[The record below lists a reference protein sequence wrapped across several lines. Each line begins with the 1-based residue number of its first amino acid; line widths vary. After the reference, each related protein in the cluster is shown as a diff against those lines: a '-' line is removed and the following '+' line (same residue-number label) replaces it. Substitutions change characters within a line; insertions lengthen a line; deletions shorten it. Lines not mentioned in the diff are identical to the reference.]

1 MPLTTS
7 EFLKK
12 YSQGSAVNGDL
23 LFESV
28 MTKRFGKRVQGR
40 FTTLMPEGIWK
51 YDETGVLQK
60 VSEDEI
66 NRPTMMM
73 DQMLQGTVYVIPG
86 RDTDGQLD
94 FTKIETI
101 TAAKYNEFQY
111 VQIMDAAT
119 VKAAYEDKPVAEAPG
134 FIDRLVDFFCRLVG
148 KRGAV
153 CALWDDANRFTKFAE
168 TLDTVKKLNENAEI
182 AAFQTELAKNRF
194 AREEKELT
202 EDEQNARTQKAKE
215 LYDERTQAAGN
226 FKEDLT
232 EWYLAMYAN
241 THEMFPAYIDE
252 KTEIEMAQMDQQA
265 LAFAEGKIRFP
276 EYAETQGAPY
286 TRKME
291 FEEEFKR
298 FDVRAAL
305 ATTLAFAFGADQE
318 MSAEDVF
325 KVLADEEVPNADN
338 MKAQMI
344 MAMAKLADP
353 ETRSSAKMQ
362 ALIQKGTTRMCTL
375 LEGQKDLTNGISYQL
390 GRMIQRNQFA
400 FGPSAN
406 QHDISMDL
414 KISPVAKQI
423 AQIQD
428 EIIDSYNSNILQG
441 FALKGNAGEV
451 LTSISAPNMLPIN
464 AVGQT
469 NAAFLDKL
477 SKQPAGDREAFLKG
491 NLPLLQQMNEN
502 LKGFISEYL
511 EKDDCNWLKNPG
523 ELKAALNGGMV
534 RAYHEAVVKGLK
546 ETGKMPS
553 FRKEFDYSIDPD
565 EPVYDLNT
573 GEEKKNEPAKGLS

>member
-7 EFLKK
+7 EFLNK
-12 YSQGSAVNGDL
+12 YSQGISKNGGNA
-23 LFESV
+23 FGTV
-28 MTKRFGKRVQGR
+28 MVKRFGKMEEGR
-40 FTTLMPEGIWK
+40 FTVQMPEDIWK
-51 YDETGVLQK
+51 YDEKGVLQK
-60 VSEDEI
+60 VSKAEI
-66 NRPTMMM
+66 NQSATMMN
-73 DQMLQGTVYVIPG
+73 QMLRGTVYVIPG
-86 RDTDGQLD
+86 RDAAGKLD

-101 TAAKYNEFQY
+101 TAAEYNEFQY

-119 VKAAYEDKPVAEAPG
+119 VKAAYEEKPVAEAPG

-153 CALWDDANRFTKFAE
+153 CALWDEVNRISKFAE
-168 TLDTVKKLNENAEI
+168 TLDTVKMLEENAEI
-182 AAFQTELAKNRF
+182 AAFQTELAENRF

-202 EDEQNARTQKAKE
+202 EDEQKARTRKAKE
-215 LYDERTQAAGN
+215 LYDDRTVGGGN

-241 THEMFPAYIDE
+241 THEMFPAYIGE

-265 LAFAEGKIRFP
+265 LTFAEGKIRFQ
-276 EYAETQGAPY
+276 EYAETQDASY

-325 KVLADEEVPNADN
+325 KVLAGEEVPGADDL
-338 MKAQMI
+338 KARMNV
-344 MAMAKLADP
+344 AMAKLADP
-353 ETRSSAKMQ
+353 KTRRSAKMQ

-400 FGPSAN
+400 FGPSAD

-441 FALKGNAGEV
+441 FALFGDAGEV
-451 LTSISAPNMLPIN
+451 LTSVSAPLMLPLN

-469 NAAFLDKL
+469 NAAFLDKM
-477 SKQPAGDREAFLKG
+477 SKQSAGDREAFLKG

-511 EKDDCNWLKNPG
+511 EKDDCKWLKNPE

-534 RAYHEAVVKGLK
+534 RKYHKAVKKSLQ

-553 FRKEFDYSIDPD
+553 FRKEFDYTKDAND
-565 EPVYDLNT
+565 PVYDLYT
-573 GEEKKNEPAKGLS
+573 GEEKKNELAKGLS